1 MLSEFKTLDA
11 SDREIVSE
19 IDSAAE
25 EERKMASESER
36 VSKNVNEPDTE
47 GIPIESVSESEK
59 VSERVSETETEIRRI
74 GSSDKILSES
84 EKVSETNLVRE
95 PLITL
100 LNPNGKPSCEPRLEV

>member
-84 EKVSETNLVRE
+84 EKVSETDLVRE

-100 LNPNGKPSCEPRLEV
+100 LKPNGNPS